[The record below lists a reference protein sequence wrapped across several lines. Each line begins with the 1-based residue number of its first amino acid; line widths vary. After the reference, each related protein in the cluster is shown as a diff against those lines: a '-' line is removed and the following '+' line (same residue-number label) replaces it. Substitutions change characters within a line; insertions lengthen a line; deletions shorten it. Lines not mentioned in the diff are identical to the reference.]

1 MLGFFRLTRLSKRIV
16 SSVTGGYDGLF
27 DSDSLFISIGG
38 DMILLLLSTR
48 LGVVKDSLE
57 MKGAGLLVGV
67 KPERHTD
74 VSMTKLFDLDMHMLQ
89 VLRRC
94 FVYFV
99 GMLWRV

>member
-1 MLGFFRLTRLSKRIV
+1 
-16 SSVTGGYDGLF
+16 
-27 DSDSLFISIGG
+27 
-38 DMILLLLSTR
+38 MILLLLSTR